1 MLAEDPQY
9 KDALGRARTIDPA
22 LRNARIEGVSTLL
35 YNQAVQL
42 RKTGEIEASREGFK
56 AVLETDPDHADALYA
71 LAVSYQKTGDTKQAV
86 QHYAQLLQVNPDHED
101 TRERTSLL
109 SKTLN
114 EQALDLRRAGNF
126 EASQDCFETLLELD
140 PTHSETRY
148 ALGVSYQKTGEADKA
163 LDHFLVLLAE
173 DPQYKD
179 ALGRARAID
188 PALRNANLPGVT
200 EVLYNQALELRRAGD
215 IEGSRDRFQGVLQA
229 DPEHRDALYA
239 LGVSYQKTGQRE
251 EALAH
256 FERLLD
262 IESSYKDAAQRATM
276 IGN

>member
-1 MLAEDPQY
+1 FETLLELDPTHSETRYALGVSYQKTGEADKALDHFLVLLAEDPQY

-140 PTHSETRY
+140 PTHSET
-148 ALGVSYQKTGEADKA
+148 
-163 LDHFLVLLAE
+163 
-173 DPQYKD
+173 
-179 ALGRARAID
+179 
-188 PALRNANLPGVT
+188 
-200 EVLYNQALELRRAGD
+200 
-215 IEGSRDRFQGVLQA
+215 
-229 DPEHRDALYA
+229 
-239 LGVSYQKTGQRE
+239 
-251 EALAH
+251 
-256 FERLLD
+256 
-262 IESSYKDAAQRATM
+262 
-276 IGN
+276 